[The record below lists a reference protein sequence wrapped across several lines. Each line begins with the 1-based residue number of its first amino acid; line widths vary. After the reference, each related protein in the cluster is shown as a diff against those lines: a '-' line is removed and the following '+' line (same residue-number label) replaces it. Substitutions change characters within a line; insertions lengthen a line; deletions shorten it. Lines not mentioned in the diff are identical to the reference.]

1 MTGKPLPQLEA
12 TDTADSPV
20 FESFFESY
28 SRAFILPD
36 EMEDRDGLAECLA
49 LNRGSTHAALV
60 ARYGPFR
67 ELCVTAR
74 DPAGGHLVGGAN
86 FIAIPQQSAGR
97 QIVTANLNYVFV
109 DEAAR
114 GQGWFRPLIASL
126 RKLIGGLFIPPVET
140 VLIFIEQNDPLLLT
154 PEAYARDSGFSGID
168 QFDRLRIW
176 ASLGAL
182 VLDFPYVQ
190 PALSAQQEPDDR
202 LISSVLGA
210 ADASLDANLLEQ
222 HLQSFFGISVL
233 KGQTLDAVAAQQL
246 AALKQMS
253 DTGRKVA
260 LLDPGLALAGLD
272 RVKEAELV
280 RREHRP
286 LREWLK
292 DQSAASM
299 LR

>member
-1 MTGKPLPQLEA
+1 MTGKPLPQLQA
-12 TDTADSPV
+12 TDSADSPV
-20 FESFFESY
+20 FDTFFESY

-36 EMEDRDGLAECLA
+36 EMENRDGFAECLA
-49 LNRGSTHAALV
+49 LNHGPAHAALV

-74 DPAGGHLVGGAN
+74 DPMDDRLIGGAN
-86 FIAIPQQSAGR
+86 FIAMPQQSAGR
-97 QIVTANLNYVFV
+97 RIVTANLNYVFV

-114 GQGWFRPLIASL
+114 RQGRFRPLVASL
-126 RKLIGGLFIPPVET
+126 HKLIGGLFASAADA

-154 PEAYARDSGFSGID
+154 PQAYARDSGFSGLD

-190 PALSAQQEPDDR
+190 PALSAQQEPDRR
-202 LISSVLGA
+202 LIYSILGTTG
-210 ADASLDANLLEQ
+210 ASLDACLLKW
-222 HLQSFFGISVL
+222 HLRNFFGISVL
-233 KGQTLDAVAAQQL
+233 KGRELDAIAAQQL
-246 AALKQMS
+246 AALRQMS
-253 DTGRKVA
+253 DTGREVA
-260 LLDPGLALAGLD
+260 LLDPGPAMAELD
-272 RVKEAELV
+272 RGKEAELV

-286 LREWLK
+286 LRDWLK
-292 DQSAASM
+292 DQSASSM